1 MTEEERKEK
10 IKRKAWIS
18 SERKFKG
25 TKKEIKEL
33 VWKIPITK
41 IGEKYGVSSKTI
53 KKWCEKQGI
62 DTPFRGYWAIKRVNP
77 KF

>member
-1 MTEEERKEK
+1 MVKKRHRFMTEEERKEK

-53 KKWCEKQGI
+53 KKWCEK
-62 DTPFRGYWAIKRVNP
+62 
-77 KF
+77 